1 MSELTKRRTGSAVC
15 ATLIACATALT
26 VLTGCQ
32 PEKGRATAVMSL
44 PDGTIVCG
52 EVESWYFEYRNQIEV
67 KIGGTTYH
75 VHAANIAIMEEDGK

>member
-1 MSELTKRRTGSAVC
+1 
-15 ATLIACATALT
+15 
-26 VLTGCQ
+26 
-32 PEKGRATAVMSL
+32 MSL
-44 PDGTIVCG
+44 PDGTIVRG

>member
-1 MSELTKRRTGSAVC
+1 MSELTKRRTRGAVC
-15 ATLIACATALT
+15 ATLIVCAMALT
-26 VLTGCQ
+26 VLTGCH
-32 PEKGRATAVMSL
+32 PENGRATAVISL

-52 EVESWYFEYRNQIEV
+52 EVESWSFEYRNQIEA